1 VKLVNYG
8 LLANLEVE
16 VKGAYYI
23 EGLAVG
29 SMARG
34 GGVLAVGEMGYFS
47 TVFCLGRK
55 YHPQCHTDP

>member
-23 EGLAVG
+23 EGLAVNCI
-29 SMARG
+29 ARG
-34 GGVLAVGEMGYFS
+34 SGVRSPSWL
-47 TVFCLGRK
+47 
-55 YHPQCHTDP
+55 